1 MRFCLSV
8 FCLGLSFVAPTLLS
22 AEPLTL
28 HMRSR
33 TEVAP
38 DSGRYHAVT
47 QPVEWNPKETAIVVC
62 DMWDTHTCPNAALR
76 VSQMAPRMNEVL
88 KAARAKGIFI
98 IHSPSGTMKFYEEH
112 PGRQLAMSAPMTEP
126 IKPLQTWCKIDP
138 EHEDPLPIDDTDGG
152 CDCERTWKPGDP
164 YPWTRQIATIEIM
177 DGDAIT
183 DSAEAYYL
191 LKQRGIKNLI
201 VMGVHTNMC
210 VLGRPFSIRQMVYQ
224 DLNVALMRDMTDTM
238 YNPEMKPFVSH
249 FTGTDLVVEHIEK
262 FWCPTLISGDF
273 LDGHEYRFPAD
284 TRPHVVIVQGE
295 SEYKTAETL
304 PKFALD
310 HLGKDYRVSFVWLDE
325 KSNASFPGI
334 ETVKDADVLF
344 ISARRRPI
352 PPEQMAILKA
362 HVAAGKPVIGIRTAS
377 HAFHLRNQPAPA
389 GLADWPDID
398 ATVFGGSYTNH
409 YAHDK
414 QSTIWPLPE
423 RKDHPILAGIPSAEF
438 PGGGGLYQTAPLKE
452 GAVELLRGK
461 VEGVEQPEPV
471 AWTFTRQ
478 DGGKSFYTS
487 LGHIDDFQRAEFT
500 TLLKN
505 AIAWASGGRQ
515 PPERTPKA
523 TDKSV
528 SLNDT
533 ANKIEVKQTASNTSG
548 TRTQGADAPRS
559 LVVPGTWND
568 QSPALKDYDGYAW
581 YRANVTIPAEW
592 AKRSMYLYVEK
603 VDNACE
609 TFFNGVKIGVSGKLP
624 PEYESGLIGNEH
636 RYVVPPE
643 LVKTDGPNLVA
654 IRVYDHDG
662 NAGFKGMAPHLLAG
676 NEAISLAGTWDF
688 HVGDDLTLASTPLA
702 KFEAFAKIGPAPQLS
717 RFATVIRRQAQ
728 DKPLSPQQ
736 SRDLFKIP
744 DDLEVD
750 IVLTEPTISQPVFL
764 NFDERGRIWV
774 LNYLQYPEPAGL
786 KLLSKDQWW
795 RAVYDK
801 VPLPPPHGDKGA
813 DKITIHEDTDG
824 DGTFDSHKTFVD
836 GLNIATAFAQG
847 RGGVFVLNPPYL
859 LFYPDKNQDDVPDSD
874 PEVLLEGFGIEDTHS
889 TINSL
894 RWGPDGWLYAAQG
907 STVSG
912 AVRRPGEKAVV
923 HSQGQ
928 NIWRYHPELK
938 KYEIFAEGGGN
949 AFSVEIDSQGRIFSG
964 HNGGNTRGFHY
975 MQGAYLQKGFGKHGP
990 LSNPFAFGYFPA
1002 MEHGD
1007 YARFTHN
1014 FIIYESDALP
1024 EKYHGVIFG
1033 VNPINSHVVLSER
1046 IPVGSTFKT
1055 RDIGFAI
1062 DSSDTWFRPVDI
1074 KDGPD
1079 GNIYVADWYDGQL
1092 AHTAN
1097 YQGGMDRDHGRIYR
1111 IRSRNVSRDPQGS
1124 AAAKARPALTTL
1136 FASTR
1141 ADDIPHSNEI
1151 AKYLTSPN
1159 RWERQTALRVLAD
1172 RREEPA
1178 EAWIPISEH
1187 ERDSNGEWKDQ
1198 EFLDGI
1204 WAVFLT
1210 SDVDEKS
1217 ALDNLTL
1224 GPQTRLW
1231 TIQLLANTQ
1240 KLSPEFSKAVI
1251 ELAKVEPDIH
1261 VLCQLASSAKRLPPA
1276 QSLPITHNL
1285 MTRSQFIDDPRFP
1298 LLVWWALEANVEPA
1312 RNEVLAMFQDE
1323 KLWREPLVEK
1333 EILPRLMRRFAATG
1347 QRADLAVCTQLLKFS
1362 PTKETTAALMRGF
1375 EEAYQGRSLNNVPA
1389 ELVEALSKAGGGS
1402 LSLKIRQGDR
1412 EATAEAL
1419 KVLADEKASSG
1430 KRVEY
1435 ANLFGEVTSPS
1446 ALPVMLEVLAKTSDD
1461 NVRSTI
1467 LGSLPSYNDEDVPVT
1482 VLKLYS
1488 QWTDDVRSVAQS
1500 LLVSRKPWAKAFLDA
1515 IARGDIQPSSIP
1527 VETVRK
1533 LTIYGDT
1540 DIAAT
1545 VKSLWGEV
1553 DGASTAE
1560 MQAEQLRLTAALNDG
1575 GGNPYPGK
1583 KLYMQS
1589 CGKCHVLHA
1598 QGGQIGPDL
1607 TTFKRDDVPR
1617 LLINI
1622 LNPSAEIR
1630 EGYETHVAILDDG
1643 RVVQGFLVE
1652 QDPQV
1657 IVLRTSEGQTVS
1669 IEREGIEEHVVM
1681 KKSLMPEGQLK
1692 ALSDQDVRDLFAYLR
1707 STQPLSD

>member
-1 MRFCLSV
+1 MATSGF
-8 FCLGLSFVAPTLLS
+8 

-28 HMRSR
+28 NLRSR
-33 TEVAP
+33 TEVAAE
-38 DSGRYHAVT
+38 SGRYHAVT
-47 QPVEWNPKETAIVVC
+47 KPVDWNPKETAIVVC

-88 KAARAKGIFI
+88 KAARAQGIFI
-98 IHSPSGTMKFYEEH
+98 IHSPSDTMKFYEGH
-112 PGRQLAMSAPMTEP
+112 PGRQLAMSAPMAEP
-126 IKPLQTWCKIDP
+126 IKPLQRWCKIDP
-138 EHEDPLPIDDTDGG
+138 EHEGPLPIDDTDGG

-164 YPWTRQIATIEIM
+164 YPWTRQIATLEIM
-177 DGDAIT
+177 EGDAIT

-224 DLNVALMRDMTDTM
+224 GLNVALMRDMTDTM
-238 YNPEMKPFVSH
+238 YNPAMRPFVSH

-273 LDGHEYRFPAD
+273 LDGQEYRFPAD
-284 TRPHVVIVQGE
+284 TRPHVVFVQGE

-304 PKFALD
+304 PKFASE

-334 ETVKDADVLF
+334 ETVRDADVLF
-344 ISARRRPI
+344 ISARRRPM
-352 PPEQMAILKA
+352 PPEQMAILKD

-377 HAFHLRNQPAPA
+377 HAFNLRNQPAPA
-389 GLADWPDID
+389 GLADWPEID

-409 YAHDK
+409 YGHDK
-414 QSTIWPLPE
+414 QSATWPLPE
-423 RKDHPILAGIPSAEF
+423 HKDHPILAGIPTAEF
-438 PGGGGLYQTAPLKE
+438 PSGGGLYQTAPLKE

-471 AWTFTRQ
+471 AWTFTRK
-478 DGGKSFYTS
+478 DGGQTFYTS
-487 LGHIDDFQRAEFT
+487 LGHPDDFQRAEFT

-505 AIAWASGGRQ
+505 AVAWASGGRQ
-515 PPERTPKA
+515 PPERTPKV
-523 TDKSV
+523 TDKAV
-528 SLNDT
+528 SLNET
-533 ANKIEVKQTASNTSG
+533 ATKANSEQTASNSTG
-548 TRTQGADAPRS
+548 TRIQGADAPRS
-559 LVVPGTWND
+559 LTVPGTWND

-581 YRANVTIPAEW
+581 YRAHVTVPEAW
-592 AKRSMYLYVEK
+592 AKRSLYLYVEK

-609 TFFNGVKIGVSGKLP
+609 TFFNGVKIGVSGKFP

-636 RYVVPPE
+636 RYVVPSE
-643 LVKTDGPNLVA
+643 LVKTAGPNLVA

-676 NEAISLAGTWDF
+676 NEALSLAGTWDF
-688 HVGDDLTLASTPLA
+688 YVGDDLALASTPLTNV
-702 KFEAFAKIGPAPQLS
+702 EAFTKVGPAPQLG

-750 IVLTEPTISQPVFL
+750 IVLTEPTISQPLFL
-764 NFDERGRIWV
+764 NFDERGRMWV

-801 VPLPPPHGDKGA
+801 VPLTPPQGVKGA

-824 DGTFDSHKTFVD
+824 DGQYDHHKTFVD

-847 RGGVFVLNPPYL
+847 RGGVFVLNPPYF
-859 LFYPDKNQDDVPDSD
+859 LFYPDKNQDDIPDSD

-889 TINSL
+889 VINSL

-912 AVRRPGEKAVV
+912 AVRLPGEKAVV

-928 NIWRYHPELK
+928 NIWRYHPESK

-949 AFSVEIDSQGRIFSG
+949 AFSVEFDSQGRLFSG

-1014 FIIYESDALP
+1014 FIVYESDALP
-1024 EKYHGVIFG
+1024 EKYHGVVFG
-1033 VNPINSHVVLSER
+1033 VNPINSHVVMSER

-1079 GNIYVADWYDGQL
+1079 GSIYVADWYDGQL

-1111 IRSRNVSRDPQGS
+1111 IRAKSASGGREPPESGS
-1124 AAAKARPALTTL
+1124 TTTKTHESTREKLTTL
-1136 FASTR
+1136 FASPTNNQG
-1141 ADDIPHSNEI
+1141 ADAPRSQDL
-1151 AKYLTSPN
+1151 ATFLTSPN
-1159 RWERQTALRVLAD
+1159 RWERQTAQRLIGDHPQPSQGPALHDDMLRSSGTTPLEDLWAMANHQAFKGGPVITALVHPD
-1172 RREEPA
+1172 THVRE
-1178 EAWIPISEH
+1178 WTWRLSFDHRSELPDDFVASFMTGL
-1187 ERDSNGEWKDQ
+1187 EQ
-1198 EFLDGI
+1198 E
-1204 WAVFLT
+1204 
-1210 SDVDEKS
+1210 
-1217 ALDNLTL
+1217 
-1224 GPQTRLW
+1224 
-1231 TIQLLANTQ
+1231 TQ
-1240 KLSPEFSKAVI
+1240 I
-1251 ELAKVEPDIH
+1251 D
-1261 VLCQLASSAKRLPPA
+1261 VLCQIAASA
-1276 QSLPITHNL
+1276 QRIKSVSQALPIIRNL
-1285 MTRSQFIDDPRFP
+1285 LTRSQFIDDPRFP
-1298 LLVWWALEANVEPA
+1298 LLVWWALESKVEPA
-1312 RNEVLAMFQDE
+1312 RDQVLVMFEDPA
-1323 KLWREPLVEK
+1323 LWREPLVEK

-1375 EEAYQGRSLNNVPA
+1375 EEAYQGRSLNNVPP

-1402 LSLKIRQGDR
+1402 LSLKIRQGDQD
-1412 EATAEAL
+1412 AIAEAL
-1419 KVLADEKASSG
+1419 KVLADEKAASG

-1435 ANLFGEVTSPS
+1435 ANLFGEVNSAV

-1467 LGSLPSYNDEDVPVT
+1467 LGSLPSYNDDDVPVT
-1482 VLKLYS
+1482 VLKLYN

-1500 LLVSRKPWAKAFLDA
+1500 LLVSRKPWAIAFLDTV
-1515 IARGDIQPSSIP
+1515 ARGDIQSKTIP

-1533 LTIYGDT
+1533 LTIYGDAE
-1540 DIAAT
+1540 IAAT

-1553 DGASTAE
+1553 EGASTAE
-1560 MQAEQLRLTAALNDG
+1560 MQAEQQRLAAALSDG
-1575 GGNPYPGK
+1575 GGDPYPGK
-1583 KLYMQS
+1583 KLYVQS

-1630 EGYETHVAILDDG
+1630 EGFETHVAILDDG

-1669 IEREGIEEHVVM
+1669 IERAGIEEHVVM

-1692 ALSDQDVRDLFAYLR
+1692 TLSDQDVRDLFAYLR
-1707 STQPLSD
+1707 STQPLND